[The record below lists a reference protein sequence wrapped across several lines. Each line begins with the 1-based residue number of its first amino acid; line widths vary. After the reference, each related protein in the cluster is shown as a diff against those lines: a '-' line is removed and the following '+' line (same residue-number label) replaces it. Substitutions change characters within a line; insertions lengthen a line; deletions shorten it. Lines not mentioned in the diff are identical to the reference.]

1 MKILITLIVFFVGFL
16 GLSYGPVFSRANAAD
31 RTQSISHM
39 RSVSV
44 ALLSYYVS
52 NERQFPESF
61 QQLIDE
67 SEYKVEEFLTLKGR
81 ELYYISGLGET
92 DINSNKIIMYSPA
105 EFHPD
110 YTPET
115 EYPKALVGRIDGSVY
130 AIEPEELKKELAE
143 QLNEA
148 SKKSELENL

>member
-1 MKILITLIVFFVGFL
+1 MKILITLIVLFVGFL
-16 GLSYGPVFSRANAAD
+16 GLSYGPVFSRANATD
-31 RTQSISHM
+31 RTMNISHM
-39 RSVSV
+39 RSLNT
-44 ALLSYYVS
+44 ALLGYYAN
-52 NERQFPESF
+52 NERQYPESF

-67 SEYKVEEFLTLKGR
+67 SEYELEVTLKGR

-115 EYPKALVGRIDGSVY
+115 EYPKALVGRIDGSIET
-130 AIEPEELKKELAE
+130 IEPEELKKELAE

-148 SKKSELENL
+148 SKKSEVENL